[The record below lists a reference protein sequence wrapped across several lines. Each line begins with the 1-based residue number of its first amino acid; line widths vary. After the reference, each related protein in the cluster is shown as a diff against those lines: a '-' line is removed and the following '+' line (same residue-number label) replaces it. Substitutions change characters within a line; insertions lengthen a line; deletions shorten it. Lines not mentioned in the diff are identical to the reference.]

1 MERLAF
7 SWICSLGQI
16 CDVGMGRV
24 YGLNACEYTRGES
37 GTVILWLIET
47 SVETLGYIGRL

>member
-16 CDVGMGRV
+16 CDVGMDRV
-24 YGLNACEYTRGES
+24 YGWNACEYTRGES
-37 GTVILWLIET
+37 GTVIQWLIET
-47 SVETLGYIGRL
+47 SVKTLGNIGRL